1 MKPSSLIKGNRRM
14 RIETMLHDFDVEFLL
29 ILGSVRVFFNEDSN
43 TRMWRRVLFYEM
55 QLKPRIFLVCYSF

>member
-1 MKPSSLIKGNRRM
+1 M

-43 TRMWRRVLFYEM
+43 TRMSRRVLFYEM